1 MLEKKE
7 NLDTKL
13 MWIKRVNSLLMADSQ
28 LIKSIRIE
36 KFCLM
41 TTILSFSILIFSI
54 YHLSFLEH
62 DFFVFLASTAGLSL
76 FFYPICLILVF
87 INKKHRHKI
96 SSLFHKENYEVD
108 IKDNKAELIDKS
120 NNSIVLEVVIHNN

>member
-13 MWIKRVNSLLMADSQ
+13 MWIKRVNSLLMAEAQ

-36 KFCLM
+36 KFCLI
-41 TTILSFSILIFSI
+41 TAFFSFSVLIFSI
-54 YHLSFLEH
+54 YNSNFIES
-62 DFFVFLASTAGLSL
+62 DFFVFWASTAGFSF

-87 INKKHRHKI
+87 INKKHRHYI
-96 SSLFHKENYEVD
+96 SSLFYKENYEVD